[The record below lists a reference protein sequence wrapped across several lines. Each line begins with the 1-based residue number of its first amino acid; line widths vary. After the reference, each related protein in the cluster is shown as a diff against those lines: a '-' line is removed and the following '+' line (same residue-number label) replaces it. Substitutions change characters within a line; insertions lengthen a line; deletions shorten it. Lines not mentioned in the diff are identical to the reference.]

1 MTDHSKK
8 LRSDFAA
15 AWEAHLVADADGL
28 AAAYRNAAAEA
39 AAAEAAAA
47 AAINAAVN
55 AATAAADA
63 AAAITAA
70 YHAAAVNAWGAA
82 TEELKQ

>member
-28 AAAYRNAAAEA
+28 AAAYRNAAA
-39 AAAEAAAA
+39 
-47 AAINAAVN
+47 
-55 AATAAADA
+55 DA